1 MNDRFKTII
10 NSKRP
15 VLVDFYA
22 DWCDPCKA
30 MAPIVSK
37 LKKEIRELRVVKVNV
52 DHNPV
57 IAHTFG
63 VKSLPTLMVFID
75 GKPCWTGTGFH
86 SDKQLR
92 EALTSVSPVDP
103 DHLHKPL
110 SS

>member
-30 MAPIVSK
+30 MVPIVNQ

-52 DHNPV
+52 DHNPI

-63 VKSLPTLMVFID
+63 VKSLPTVIVFMD
-75 GKPCWTGTGFH
+75 GKPCWTGTGFQ

-92 EALTSVSPVDP
+92 DALNSVAS
-103 DHLHKPL
+103 DHSDHCQLPL